1 MAKDLVP
8 VTFHKIM
15 QSRSYTVIIMAAPE
29 KKFAIYTEPLVGQN
43 IQMQLAEESHP
54 RPLTYDLIG
63 SIFAGFEIE
72 LLQVVIQDVEDTVY
86 FARLFL
92 EKKVGDERHIV
103 EIDARPSDCVTLALK
118 YNAPVFCR
126 QAVLDKAVAV
136 EE

>member
-8 VTFHKIM
+8 IAFHKIM
-15 QSRSYTVIIMAAPE
+15 QSRSYTVIIMGTPE
-29 KKFAIYTEPLVGQN
+29 KKFAIYTDPLVGEN
-43 IQMQLAEESHP
+43 IQMQMAEESHP

-72 LLQVVIQDVEDTVY
+72 LLQVVIHDVEDTVY

-92 EKKVGDERHIV
+92 EKRGEGERQIV
-103 EIDARPSDCVTLALK
+103 EIDARPSDCITLALK
-118 YNAPVFCR
+118 HNTPVFCK
-126 QAVLDKAVAV
+126 QAVLDKAIAV